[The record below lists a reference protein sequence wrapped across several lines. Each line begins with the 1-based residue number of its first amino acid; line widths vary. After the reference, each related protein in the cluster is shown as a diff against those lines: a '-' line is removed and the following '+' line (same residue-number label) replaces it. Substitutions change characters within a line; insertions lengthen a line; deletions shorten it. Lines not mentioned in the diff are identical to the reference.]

1 MTILLLQV
9 SNLGPVVLIWKHG
22 TRVLTAGV
30 GAVAMHVKRDHRVR
44 IENIL
49 TLVSSRKLW

>member
-1 MTILLLQV
+1 MIMTILLLQV

-30 GAVAMHVKRDHRVR
+30 GAVAMHVKRDHRV
-44 IENIL
+44 
-49 TLVSSRKLW
+49 TLYTLLSLAL

>member
-1 MTILLLQV
+1 MIRTILLLQV

-30 GAVAMHVKRDHRVR
+30 GAVAMHVKRDHRVSQYTD
-44 IENIL
+44 I
-49 TLVSSRKLW
+49 S

>member
-1 MTILLLQV
+1 M

-30 GAVAMHVKRDHRVR
+30 GAVAMHVKRDKRVSVG
-44 IENIL
+44 NIISQIIK
-49 TLVSSRKLW
+49 VSEDTYLKPG

>member
-1 MTILLLQV
+1 MIMTILQV

-22 TRVLTAGV
+22 TRALTAGV

-44 IENIL
+44 L
-49 TLVSSRKLW
+49 YAAVFKMQK